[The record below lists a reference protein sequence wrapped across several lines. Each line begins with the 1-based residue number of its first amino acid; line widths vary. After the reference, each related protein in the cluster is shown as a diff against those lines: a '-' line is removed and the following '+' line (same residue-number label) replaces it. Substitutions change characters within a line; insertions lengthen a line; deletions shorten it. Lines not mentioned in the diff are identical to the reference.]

1 MKRNPYLIAFLILST
16 SFVAR
21 AWAPNRI
28 LDASEI
34 YERARKSVVVVKCAR
49 QDNRVVLGSGVV
61 LRSDGVIATNFH
73 VCGEA
78 TAAQIKLPNGDI
90 YDDVSISD
98 SDEQKDIAIL
108 KIKANGLPALPM
120 GDSDKLKIGASV
132 FAVGAPLGLEGS
144 ITSGII
150 SSIRPVDEMF
160 SWAEGFRIIQISA
173 PISHGSS
180 GGPLL
185 DGYGNVIGLVFAQ
198 KQEGENLNAAIPINY
213 ILPLV
218 NTTKEAVALKR
229 LPSEKLGRVVTNP
242 AAARAR
248 TLDNIAG
255 VYVGQWVSDR
265 HDIGGN
271 LAMTVTVANGV
282 AKITLVFTGSEYFD
296 QDELTAN
303 VTPMG
308 TGVWKMDYVGKRSK
322 MKGTGLLMNGRFVG
336 DYKVKKFIRTDVGNW
351 EVDISP

>member
-16 SFVAR
+16 SSVAR
-21 AWAPNRI
+21 AWVPNRI

-49 QDNRVVLGSGVV
+49 QDNRIVLGSGVV

-108 KIKANGLPALPM
+108 RIKANGLPALPM
-120 GDSDKLKIGASV
+120 GDSDKLEIGASV

-160 SWAEGFRIIQISA
+160 SWAE
-173 PISHGSS
+173 
-180 GGPLL
+180 
-185 DGYGNVIGLVFAQ
+185 
-198 KQEGENLNAAIPINY
+198 
-213 ILPLV
+213 
-218 NTTKEAVALKR
+218 
-229 LPSEKLGRVVTNP
+229 
-242 AAARAR
+242 
-248 TLDNIAG
+248 
-255 VYVGQWVSDR
+255 
-265 HDIGGN
+265 
-271 LAMTVTVANGV
+271 
-282 AKITLVFTGSEYFD
+282 
-296 QDELTAN
+296 
-303 VTPMG
+303 
-308 TGVWKMDYVGKRSK
+308 
-322 MKGTGLLMNGRFVG
+322 
-336 DYKVKKFIRTDVGNW
+336 
-351 EVDISP
+351 